1 MLIFNS
7 CHHHLHLICEI
18 VELFLFIL
26 IFLTGFIF
34 IYSIFYLPIIL
45 SIIRIVVPSGIEMGK
60 KKSHP
65 IKLRKILCTVE
76 NKKN

>member
-7 CHHHLHLICEI
+7 CHLHLICEI